1 MSGGSQKF
9 KVSEKIFHNLL
20 INSLSRPL
28 PPNYFRKRVPRG
40 QTCQSCLLSTDRK
53 RLIEKLLNPGQDDD
67 LEVGLGLKSARVV
80 LGDAGV
86 FSLVLPL
93 QLEGGKSPRGLV

>member
-1 MSGGSQKF
+1 MRVRGES

-28 PPNYFRKRVPRG
+28 PPNYFRERVPGG
-40 QTCQSCLLSTDRK
+40 QTCQSCLLSANRK
-53 RLIEKLLNPGQDDD
+53 CLIEKLLDPGQDYN
-67 LEVGLGLKSARVV
+67 LEVGLGLEAARVV

-86 FSLVLPL
+86 FSLVLPF
-93 QLEGGKSPRGLV
+93 QLEGGQRPRSLV

>member
-1 MSGGSQKF
+1 MSGESQKF
-9 KVSEKIFHNLL
+9 KVSENIFHNLL

-28 PPNYFRKRVPRG
+28 PPNYFRERVPRG
-40 QTCQSCLLSTDRK
+40 QTCQSRLLAAHRK
-53 RLIEKLLNPGQDDD
+53 RLIEKLLDPGQDDD

-93 QLEGGKSPRGLV
+93 QLEGGQRPRGLV